1 MRNTFTLLG
10 FALILAFITTGKIM
24 SAQTSGKTELAGKL
38 KKAVA
43 DSAFILKEDPNGN
56 VYVSVDGAML
66 FNPGS
71 TLVNEQ
77 GEKILKPL
85 IKLFYDAEEN
95 FSIMIKTTDS
105 EELIPAKLVD
115 NWALS
120 QARATTIM
128 RIFVEQAKEMDQK
141 AIAKKSKQAKEQT
154 VNEAAEDAAQN
165 TEQPEQNGKKYVLVL
180 VDSL

>member
-1 MRNTFTLLG
+1 MNHIFTLIL
-10 FALILAFITTGKIM
+10 FAISILVT
-24 SAQTSGKTELAGKL
+24 SAQTTDKTELAGKL
-38 KKAVA
+38 KKAVS
-43 DSAFILKEDPNGN
+43 DSVLLLKEDGNGS

-71 TLVNEQ
+71 VQVNEQ
-77 GEKILKPL
+77 GEKLLRPL

-120 QARATTIM
+120 QARANTIM
-128 RIFVEQAKEMDQK
+128 RIFVESAMEMDQK
-141 AIAKKSKQAKEQT
+141 AIAKKAKQPKEEPSTGQ
-154 VNEAAEDAAQN
+154 NQDAAQN